1 MAALGG
7 RARRV
12 RRPRLREGAPEVVGT
27 VSGLLLAVSVFAPW
41 YRPELGEV
49 FTPETAS
56 GWDATVVARIV
67 LVLALA
73 LTASCG
79 ALVLADRG
87 SIRLSLDASDLAVWV
102 ALGSAILAAVLVLF
116 RMLVVPEPSELL
128 SRDWGLFLA
137 LAASA
142 GGLISAIA
150 LRIVHS

>member
-1 MAALGG
+1 MTALTD

-12 RRPRLREGAPEVVGT
+12 RRPRFQEGAPEGIGAL
-27 VSGLLLAVSVFAPW
+27 SGLLLAASVFAPW

-67 LVLALA
+67 FVLALA

-79 ALVLADRG
+79 ALVLSERG
-87 SIRLSLDASDLAVWV
+87 SIHLSFDASDLASWV
-102 ALGSAILAAVLVLF
+102 ALGAAVLATVLVLF
-116 RMLVVPEPSELL
+116 RMVLVPEPSDLL

-137 LAASA
+137 LAASVGA
-142 GGLISAIA
+142 LVSAIA
-150 LRIVHS
+150 LRVVHS